1 MVQLRNT
8 TCDKRR
14 PKYLGSWKFLLQFK
28 LFIVDFPSTLNK
40 SVKDIKRGFHGF
52 WISNLIYSDK
62 NDLKL
67 FWNGEN
73 KDAVDSF
80 ICWFLL
86 IPRERGRE
94 PVFCARPK
102 RYGANLKGYLPIVVA
117 IPFWCSVSQGQAVMT
132 RILPYFVCL
141 SLESSWAPPRW
152 LLPCLHPGMIYQTCT
167 TNTVSISN
175 KDTYSNRNELNCEY

>member
-1 MVQLRNT
+1 
-8 TCDKRR
+8 
-14 PKYLGSWKFLLQFK
+14 
-28 LFIVDFPSTLNK
+28 
-40 SVKDIKRGFHGF
+40 
-52 WISNLIYSDK
+52 LIYSDK

-73 KDAVDSF
+73 KDAADSF

-117 IPFWCSVSQGQAVMT
+117 IPF
-132 RILPYFVCL
+132 
-141 SLESSWAPPRW
+141 
-152 LLPCLHPGMIYQTCT
+152 
-167 TNTVSISN
+167 
-175 KDTYSNRNELNCEY
+175 